1 MFQTLE
7 PFPLS
12 GVKYQRLQK
21 KTKRKKQRSVKGD
34 IEAHIIDEFHHA
46 GTALGG

>member
-1 MFQTLE
+1 M
-7 PFPLS
+7 
-12 GVKYQRLQK
+12 
-21 KTKRKKQRSVKGD
+21 TKKKQRNAKGD